1 MCNEASNTGDTDTAA
16 AGGTRDD
23 EAGCADATGDNTTW
37 RSGRG
42 RRGEGEKGGRRVE
55 EKGWG
60 KEEKGQ
66 LY

>member
-1 MCNEASNTGDTDTAA
+1 MLYFRHLLFSHVCNEASNTGDTDTAA
-16 AGGTRDD
+16 AGGTR
-23 EAGCADATGDNTTW
+23 
-37 RSGRG
+37 
-42 RRGEGEKGGRRVE
+42 VE